1 MIASGLHLPI
11 THSRQVLKKIRRIL
25 SNSTGKVLLYCYGNS
40 IEIIETVR
48 PRIFYILCKQ
58 PIELSCMF
66 PSLSCALSLITMLIN
81 RQSRSAWSDEIEGYR
96 VFFLLLLKTKFASY
110 CITNC
115 IRGNMAWMVCYRF
128 SLECRNQSPHW
139 RDWHVI
145 STKFPMRPS
154 HIILVK
160 SFCFQNT
167 KPNWANDFPEKGS
180 YLLLKTARF

>member
-1 MIASGLHLPI
+1 MIASGLHVPI

-48 PRIFYILCKQ
+48 SRIFYILFKQ

-110 CITNC
+110 CITHC
-115 IRGNMAWMVCYRF
+115 IRGNMAWMVLQF
-128 SLECRNQSPHW
+128 SLQVFTWMP
-139 RDWHVI
+139 
-145 STKFPMRPS
+145 
-154 HIILVK
+154 K
-160 SFCFQNT
+160 SVATLERLTC
-167 KPNWANDFPEKGS
+167 DFHKIPYEAIPYNFS
-180 YLLLKTARF
+180 QVLLLSKYWAKLS